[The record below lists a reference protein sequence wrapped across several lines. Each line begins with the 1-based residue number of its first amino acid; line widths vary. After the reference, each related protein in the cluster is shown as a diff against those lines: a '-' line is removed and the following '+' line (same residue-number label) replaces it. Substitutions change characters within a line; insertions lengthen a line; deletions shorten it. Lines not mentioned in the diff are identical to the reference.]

1 MRRNY
6 TIHFFFSCYYLT
18 LLIKML
24 YCAMRL
30 IDKLFRVEVIESFL
44 DCWLPLLFIWLSH
57 FLLLR
62 FAIYYYHVFLNLW
75 IRDTHIWL
83 SYESEIVFSCNYA
96 TYRWCILRIL
106 WELNVKFIR
115 LFFANWNVFR
125 ESKEVQLTPTI
136 LLYMSWFIDL
146 DYLLC
151 KN

>member
-30 IDKLFRVEVIESFL
+30 IDKLLWVEVIESFL
-44 DCWLPLLFIWLSH
+44 DCWLPLFFIWLSH

-62 FAIYYYHVFLNLW
+62 FAIYYYHMLLNLW

-83 SYESEIVFSCNYA
+83 PYESEIIFSCNYA

-125 ESKEVQLTPTI
+125 KSKEVQLASAI